1 MRPHEADEAQ
11 GHFKKPVRVIH
22 TLLHGG
28 VCCPPHSHSHSDMS
42 PCVIAQR
49 EGGAGGAGREAA
61 YSGLQLHPQIG
72 LRGRAVPPGRDSVFL
87 HQNQAVTLWNLLLLL
102 QAKEHSETRAEPDD
116 SVK

>member
-1 MRPHEADEAQ
+1 
-11 GHFKKPVRVIH
+11 
-22 TLLHGG
+22 
-28 VCCPPHSHSHSDMS
+28 MS

-49 EGGAGGAGREAA
+49 EGGDGAGEAA

-102 QAKEHSETRAEPDD
+102 QAKEHSETQAEPDD